1 MINLANINLSQEI
14 RNRIEEICGNQGKFY
29 VAPDIPEKKL
39 NNALKS
45 IVPTESPDFVIALID
60 TTVFGT
66 SKEGF
71 VFFSDKFA
79 FKELLSTPVQIE
91 YSQIE
96 KVSFN
101 EVKKVDAKGKEKIE
115 RNMLIGTENTNY
127 QLSGPVF
134 DYINGYSLENFLQ
147 IIVELNCESDEN
159 EKESAYIKENQ
170 LMPLELLDEQIKLC
184 YVKILCNYALSSGDV
199 IDSEE
204 YSEIISFIVKI
215 NMTSENRIKL
225 RGYMLSNS
233 NIEDTS
239 ILLERLEFLSTDEEF
254 NLVKKSLMK
263 DVLNIYKI
271 NNDLINWK
279 EDRYLL
285 NLASALEVTKEEI
298 SLFVET
304 IQRNEDIISQRLDDT
319 QITKSLKDLSA
330 KAVAVGV
337 PMAALY
343 FSGTVGVSAVGMT
356 SGLAALGMGGVMG
369 FSSMFTGVGA
379 IALIGVGAYQG
390 MKKVTGMKD
399 LENNKQREKL
409 LQEIIKNSQQTLNVI
424 IEDVNTMSKMLIDEI
439 ENGKETQVKI
449 KKLAEIIGMLSKGA
463 ENVNSKI
470 NFVELETIITKI
482 PKKIDEARLVELTN
496 VPTLYDARNFV
507 LNCYT
512 EDIYELREDLDLVQI
527 QKLYDL
533 LKQIGYLNLK
543 DASVASVKSGAK
555 KIVKGFL
562 G

>member
-1 MINLANINLSQEI
+1 MANINLSQEI
-14 RNRIEEICGNQGKFY
+14 RNRIEEICGDQGKFY

-45 IVPTESPDFVIALID
+45 IVPTESPNFVIALID

-66 SKEGF
+66 SKEGV

-147 IIVELNCESDEN
+147 IIIELNCESDED
-159 EKESAYIKENQ
+159 EKENAYIKEDQ

-215 NMTSENRIKL
+215 NMTPENRIKL

-239 ILLERLEFLSTDEEF
+239 ILLERLEFLSTDEEI

-285 NLASALEVTKEEI
+285 NLASTLEVTKEEI

-369 FSSMFTGVGA
+369 FSSMFTGVGT

-482 PKKIDEARLVELTN
+482 PKKIDEARLVELTD
-496 VPTLYDARNFV
+496 VPTLYDARDFV

-512 EDIYELREDLDLVQI
+512 EDIYELREDLDLVRI

-555 KIVKGFL
+555 RLLKDFWDKP
-562 G
+562 